1 MFLRKEKSSLI
12 ISWNKSLFSKE
23 LSLKASITKNKILNL
38 ATTPI
43 NDKKR
48 CNNAVEMERNA
59 LTMLIDSEEKND
71 FIALELVLVKRIFKE
86 SLSMFN
92 VDDFMKKTAKKNVLQ
107 SFSRQPQFEVPSV
120 YISLDN
126 MGLISRFSSP
136 SSDNRDAKTRN
147 ETDYLRRDYLDQ
159 VCSMVYSR
167 HYDAISINLMNDSYT
182 FLTSIKDDEVEH

>member
-1 MFLRKEKSSLI
+1 
-12 ISWNKSLFSKE
+12 
-23 LSLKASITKNKILNL
+23 
-38 ATTPI
+38 
-43 NDKKR
+43 
-48 CNNAVEMERNA
+48 MERNA

-92 VDDFMKKTAKKNVLQ
+92 VDDFMKKTAKKNLLQ

-126 MGLISRFSSP
+126 MGLIWRFTSP

-159 VCSMVYSR
+159 VCPMVYSR
-167 HYDAISINLMNDSYT
+167 HYDASSINLMNDSYT